1 MYRVLRKLSFESRL
15 AALSGGS
22 IDLQIKNQ
30 IGTILLNQ
38 PTARNA
44 ISGSMML
51 DFRNV
56 LQEVESNKNLKC
68 ILFRGE
74 GEKAFCA
81 GSDLR

>member
-1 MYRVLRKLSFESRL
+1 MYRAIRKLSFESRL

-22 IDLQIKNQ
+22 IDLEIKNQ
-30 IGTILLNQ
+30 IGTILINQ

-51 DFRNV
+51 DFRDI
-56 LQEVESNKNLKC
+56 LQEVDSNRNLKC
-68 ILFRGE
+68 IVFRGE